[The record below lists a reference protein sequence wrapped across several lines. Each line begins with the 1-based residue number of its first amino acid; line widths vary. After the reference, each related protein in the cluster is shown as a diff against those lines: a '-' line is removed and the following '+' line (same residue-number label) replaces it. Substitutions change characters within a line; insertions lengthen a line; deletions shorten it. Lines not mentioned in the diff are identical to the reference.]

1 MAGMSAKVAW
11 VAVDWGTSRLRVW
24 LMDGSS
30 GIVERRDSAD
40 GMGMLAQDG
49 FEPALLALVG
59 DALPEGRSTPVI
71 VCGMAG
77 ARQGWAETPYAQVPC
92 APPSAAEA
100 RLVGTGDPRL
110 RVRILPG
117 VRQDHPADVMR
128 GEETQ
133 IAGFLALNPGY
144 DGVICLPGTHTK
156 WAHVSAG
163 EIVSFRTFMT
173 GELFALLARHS
184 VLRHSVPSDGW
195 NEAAF
200 AEAVDLVM
208 SRPERLAAD
217 LFGLR
222 AEALLHDL
230 DGASARAR
238 LSGLLIGAELAAA
251 KAYWLGREVALLGAS
266 AVAGPYR
273 AALMAQSV
281 PVTVADDERMTLEG
295 LKAAHLT
302 KANLTKDTQ

>member
-1 MAGMSAKVAW
+1 MSGMSDKVDW
-11 VAVDWGTSRLRVW
+11 VAVDWGTTRLRAW
-24 LMDGSS
+24 LLDGS
-30 GIVERRDSAD
+30 GRIVERRDSAD
-40 GMGMLAQDG
+40 GMGRLAQDE

-59 DALPEGRSTPVI
+59 DALPEGRSTPVV

-77 ARQGWAETPYAQVPC
+77 ARQGWAEAPYARVPC
-92 APPSAAEA
+92 KPPSAAEA

-173 GELFALLARHS
+173 GELFALLATQS

-195 NEAAF
+195 EDEAF

-222 AEALLHDL
+222 AESLLHDL

-251 KAYWLGREVALLGAS
+251 KPYWLGREVALLGAS
-266 AVAGPYR
+266 AVSAPYR
-273 AALMAQSV
+273 AALMAQAV

-295 LKAAHLT
+295 LKAACHTKAHLT
-302 KANLTKDTQ
+302 KDRP